1 MYLSA
6 IDLGILK
13 EYIFTITI
21 SSCQA
26 IPMVLDDKFYGTT
39 RQWKFICEH
48 IFLSGA
54 DSFLPVWCRIHH
66 EVTEGV
72 LTVVDGVEVNV
83 RLVRIRVRVTTGP
96 ARATL
101 GKQSIDPIRRV
112 QVEVQCEPAHDY
124 HSHLRKEGIQI
135 VNPTFYRK
143 RTVCKCTWIS

>member
-1 MYLSA
+1 M
-6 IDLGILK
+6 
-13 EYIFTITI
+13 
-21 SSCQA
+21 
-26 IPMVLDDKFYGTT
+26 
-39 RQWKFICEH
+39 
-48 IFLSGA
+48 
-54 DSFLPVWCRIHH
+54 
-66 EVTEGV
+66 TEGV

-135 VNPTFYRK
+135 VNPSTFYRK
-143 RTVCKCTWIS
+143 RTVCKCTLIHGDWRVKGDCFESKTSCLS